1 MCHTHPNCPNHASM
15 KFTLSATKQEGN
27 DTFSFIFAPEQPL
40 QWKAGQL
47 LRYVLNHPNP
57 DDRGVERFFSI
68 ASAPHEKHVM
78 LTTRFAPKSSSFK
91 KALKNLRPGDAIEA
105 HDLEG
110 DFVVDDSKKKFVFIA
125 GGIGITPFRAILLD
139 LDYNKKPLNVQ
150 LLYANRD
157 SDFPYRTELEAL
169 RTRRPEF
176 RIDYVV
182 SPNRIDEKSIPQL
195 VPDFEESKFYVS
207 GPEPMVESMDET
219 LKTIGVPEERI
230 KNDFFPGYEWP

>member
-1 MCHTHPNCPNHASM
+1 M
-15 KFTLSATKQEGN
+15 KFMLSATKQEAN
-27 DTFSFIFAPEQPL
+27 DTFSFVFAPEQPL

-57 DDRGVERFFSI
+57 DDRGVERYFSI
-68 ASAPHEKHVM
+68 ASAPHEKHVI

-110 DFVVDDSKKKFVFIA
+110 DFVVEDSKKTFVFIA

-157 SDFPYRTELEAL
+157 HDFPYRKELDAL
-169 RTRRPEF
+169 RGRHPEF

-182 SPNRIDEKSIPQL
+182 SPDRIDEKSIPQL
-195 VPDFEESKFYVS
+195 VRDIQKPMLYVS

-219 LKTIGVPEERI
+219 LKKIGVPEERI

>member
-1 MCHTHPNCPNHASM
+1 M
-15 KFTLSATKQEGN
+15 KFTLTATKQEAS
-27 DTFSFIFAPEQPL
+27 DTFSFIFAPDQSL

-47 LRYVLNHPNP
+47 LRYVLNHPDP
-57 DDRGVERFFSI
+57 DDRGVERYFSI

-78 LTTRFAPKSSSFK
+78 LTTRFASKSSSFK
-91 KALKNLRPGDAIEA
+91 KALKSLRPGDAIEA

-110 DFVVDDSKKKFVFIA
+110 DFVVVDPKKTFVFIA

-139 LDYNKKPLNVQ
+139 LEYNQQPLNVQ

-157 SDFPYRTELEAL
+157 NDFPYRKELEAL
-169 RTRRPEF
+169 KARHPKF

-195 VPDFEESKFYVS
+195 VPDIEKPILYVS

-219 LKTIGVPEERI
+219 LKKIGVPEERI
-230 KNDFFPGYEWP
+230 KNDFFPGYQWP

>member
-1 MCHTHPNCPNHASM
+1 M
-15 KFTLSATKQEGN
+15 KFTLSATKQEAN

-68 ASAPHEKHVM
+68 ASAPHEKHVT
-78 LTTRFAPKSSSFK
+78 LTTRFASKTSSFK
-91 KALKNLRPGDAIEA
+91 KALKNFRPGDAIEA

-110 DFVVDDSKKKFVFIA
+110 DFVVDDSKKTFVFIA

-157 SDFPYRTELEAL
+157 NDFPYRKELDAL
-169 RTRRPEF
+169 RGRHPEF
-176 RIDYVV
+176 R
-182 SPNRIDEKSIPQL
+182 NEKSIPQL
-195 VPDFEESKFYVS
+195 VPDIQKPMLYVS

-219 LKTIGVPEERI
+219 LKKIGVPEERI

>member
-1 MCHTHPNCPNHASM
+1 M
-15 KFTLSATKQEGN
+15 KFTLSATKQEAN

-68 ASAPHEKHVM
+68 ASAPHEKQVM

-91 KALKNLRPGDAIEA
+91 KALKNLRPGDSIEA

-110 DFVVDDSKKKFVFIA
+110 DFVVDDSEKTFVFIA

-150 LLYANRD
+150 LLYSNRD
-157 SDFPYRTELEAL
+157 NDFLYRKELDAL
-169 RTRRPEF
+169 RGRHPEF

-195 VPDFEESKFYVS
+195 VSDIQKPMLYVS

-219 LKTIGVPEERI
+219 LKKIGVPEERI

>member
-1 MCHTHPNCPNHASM
+1 MPSEDRSEAVTIQWPGPGPGAGCHCLA
-15 KFTLSATKQEGN
+15 AQRA
-27 DTFSFIFAPEQPL
+27 FISWESLFRP
-40 QWKAGQL
+40 AGEIPPFL
-47 LRYVLNHPNP
+47 A
-57 DDRGVERFFSI
+57 GVVFMPAFCLAQR
-68 ASAPHEKHVM
+68 
-78 LTTRFAPKSSSFK
+78 
-91 KALKNLRPGDAIEA
+91 AL
-105 HDLEG
+105 
-110 DFVVDDSKKKFVFIA
+110 VDDSKKTFVFIA

-157 SDFPYRTELEAL
+157 NDFPYRKELDAL
-169 RTRRPEF
+169 RGQHAEF

-195 VPDFEESKFYVS
+195 VPDIEKPMLYVS

-219 LKTIGVPEERI
+219 LKTIGVPEGRI

>member
-1 MCHTHPNCPNHASM
+1 M
-15 KFTLSATKQEGN
+15 KFTLSATKREAN
-27 DTFSFIFAPEQPL
+27 DTFSFIFAPEEPL

-68 ASAPHEKHVM
+68 ASAPHEEHVM
-78 LTTRFAPKSSSFK
+78 LTTRFASKSSSFK
-91 KALKNLRPGDAIEA
+91 KALKNLRRGDAVEA

-110 DFVVDDSKKKFVFIA
+110 DFVVDDSQKTFVFIA

-157 SDFPYRTELEAL
+157 NDFPYRKELEAL
-169 RTRRPEF
+169 RTRHPEF

-195 VPDFEESKFYVS
+195 VPDIEEPMLYVS

-219 LKTIGVPEERI
+219 LKKIGVPEERI

>member
-1 MCHTHPNCPNHASM
+1 M
-15 KFTLSATKQEGN
+15 KFTLSAIKQEAN

-47 LRYVLNHPNP
+47 LRYVLNHANP

-78 LTTRFAPKSSSFK
+78 VTTRFAPKSSSFK
-91 KALKNLRPGDAIEA
+91 KALRQLRPGDAIEA

-110 DFVVDDSKKKFVFIA
+110 DFVVDDADKTFVFIA

-139 LDYNKKPLNVQ
+139 LDHNKKPFNVQ
-150 LLYANRD
+150 LLYAN
-157 SDFPYRTELEAL
+157 SDNNFVYRKELEAL
-169 RTRRPEF
+169 RTRNPEF

-182 SPNRIDEKSIPQL
+182 SPNRIDEKSIPHL
-195 VPDFEESKFYVS
+195 VPDIEKPMLYVS

-219 LKTIGVPEERI
+219 LKKIGVPEQRI

>member
-1 MCHTHPNCPNHASM
+1 M
-15 KFTLSATKQEGN
+15 KFTLSATKQEAN
-27 DTFSFIFAPEQPL
+27 DTFSLIFAPEQPL

-57 DDRGVERFFSI
+57 DHRGVERFFSI

-78 LTTRFAPKSSSFK
+78 LTTRFSSESSSFK
-91 KALKNLRPGDAIEA
+91 KALRNLRRGDVIEA

-110 DFVVDDSKKKFVFIA
+110 DFVVDDPKKTFVFIA

-157 SDFPYRTELEAL
+157 NDFPYRKELEAL
-169 RTRRPEF
+169 RTRHPEF
-176 RIDYVV
+176 RIDYVT
-182 SPNRIDEKSIPQL
+182 SPNRIDEKSISQL
-195 VPDFEESKFYVS
+195 VPDIQNPMLYVS

>member
-1 MCHTHPNCPNHASM
+1 M
-15 KFTLSATKQEGN
+15 KFTLSAIQQEAN
-27 DTFSFIFAPEQPL
+27 DTFSFIFAPEQTL

-47 LRYVLNHPNP
+47 LRYVLKHANP

-78 LTTRFAPKSSSFK
+78 VTTRFASKSSSFK
-91 KALKNLRPGDAIEA
+91 KALRKLRPGDAIEA

-110 DFVVDDSKKKFVFIA
+110 DFVVDDAEKTFVFIA

-139 LDYNKKPLNVQ
+139 LDHNKKPLNVQ

-157 SDFPYRTELEAL
+157 NDFPYRKELDAL
-169 RTRRPEF
+169 RTRHLEF

-182 SPNRIDEKSIPQL
+182 SPNRIDEKSISQL
-195 VPDFEESKFYVS
+195 VPDIEEPMLYVS
-207 GPEPMVESMDET
+207 GPEPMVESMDEI
-219 LKTIGVPEERI
+219 LKKIGIPEERI